1 MSSPMPDPISEIKF
15 KMEKA
20 GLMGPAIAAFLF
32 QYKKLARNDEGL
44 IPESSI
50 EPSED
55 LPSIEDQPEAS
66 GAALLAQQTVVLKLN
81 GGLGTSMGLE
91 KAKSLLPVR
100 GELTFL
106 DIIVRQ
112 FLRLRSEVSS
122 GLSLFFMNS
131 FSTSSDT
138 LAALSEYGEL
148 GEPRR
153 LELLQNKVP
162 KIDAISLA
170 PIDWPANPA
179 LEWCPPGHG
188 DIYPSLLGSGLLDR
202 LLNEEKRFLFVSNSD
217 NLGATLDLKLLTY
230 FARLEAPFMMEVTRR
245 TEADRKGGH
254 LARRKDDHRLLL
266 RESAQCPEKDLDT
279 FQNIERHRY
288 FNTNNVWVRLD
299 SLRAE
304 LHRENGLL
312 PLPLI
317 RNVKTVDPRDRS
329 TPKVYQ
335 LETAMGAAVEC
346 FEDAAAIE
354 VPRSRFS
361 PVKTTAD
368 LLAVRSD
375 AYELDSEFRLVLRT
389 ERNGIPPIVKLD
401 DRYKLV
407 EQLEELIAG
416 GVPSLVQCHSL
427 SIEGGFQFEPGV
439 VITGDVKFANPFP
452 TVQKV
457 KAGTY

>member
-1 MSSPMPDPISEIKF
+1 MPDPISEIKF

-20 GLMGPAIAAFLF
+20 GLPGPAIAAFLF
-32 QYKKLARNDEGL
+32 QYKKLALNDEGL

-50 EPSED
+50 EPCEE
-55 LPSIEDQPEAS
+55 LPSIDDQPKPS
-66 GAALLAQQTVVLKLN
+66 GTALLAQQTVVLKLN

-122 GLSLFFMNS
+122 GLSLLFMNS

-138 LAALSEYGEL
+138 IAALSKYAEL
-148 GEPRR
+148 GDPGK

-162 KIDAISLA
+162 KIDASSLT
-170 PIDWPANPA
+170 PVSWPAHPA

-202 LLNEEKRFLFVSNSD
+202 LLRQGKRFLFVSNSD
-217 NLGATLDLKLLTY
+217 NLGATLDLRLLSY
-230 FARLEAPFMMEVTRR
+230 FARIDAPFLMEVTRR
-245 TEADRKGGH
+245 TGADRKGGH
-254 LARRKDDHRLLL
+254 LARRKDGHRLLL
-266 RESAQCPEKDLDT
+266 RESAQCPDKDLDA
-279 FQNIERHRY
+279 FQDIERHRY
-288 FNTNNVWVRLD
+288 FNTNNLWVRLD

-304 LHRENGLL
+304 LHRQNGLL
-312 PLPLI
+312 PLPMI
-317 RNVKTVDPRDRS
+317 RNVKTVDPRDKS
-329 TPKVYQ
+329 TPRVYQ
-335 LETAMGAAVEC
+335 LETAMGAAIEC
-346 FEDAAAIE
+346 FEGAAAIE

-375 AYELDSEFRLVLRT
+375 AYELDSEFRLVLSA
-389 ERNGIPPIVKLD
+389 ERKGIPPIVKLD

-407 EQLEELIAG
+407 DQLEELIAG
-416 GVPSLVQCHSL
+416 GVPSLVHCHSL
-427 SIEGGFQFEPGV
+427 TIEGSFQFAPGV
-439 VITGDVKFANPFP
+439 IITGDVRFTNTFP
-452 TVQKV
+452 TAQKIR
-457 KAGTY
+457 AGKY